1 MKRFISA
8 IALSALALGS
18 ACAAAI
24 PGLYNTGA
32 GAPGSVDQNYS
43 LMVLAGDTSSDRAY
57 ISQDSQVRGEWLT
70 NDATSKWITPTN
82 FASASLD
89 PTTAGEYIYSL
100 AFNLTTEQAAGAS
113 FQARYAGDN
122 EVSVYLNGRLISGAS
137 SFGSWTDFGANSG
150 FLAGGNGLQFIVT
163 NFAQASGN
171 PTGLRVEFLNSFVP
185 GAVPEPETYA
195 MMLGGLALLGVVARR
210 RQRT

>member
-8 IALSALALGS
+8 IALSALAFSS
-18 ACAAAI
+18 AYAAAI

-43 LMVLAGDTSSDRAY
+43 LMVLSGDTSSDRAY
-57 ISQDSQVRGEWLT
+57 ISQDGQVRGEWLA
-70 NDATSKWITPTN
+70 NDATSKWITPTD
-82 FASASLD
+82 FAGASLD

-100 AFNLTTEQAAGAS
+100 GFSLTAEQAAGAS

-122 EVSVYLNGRLISGAS
+122 DVQVYLNGRLISGAA
-137 SFGSWTDFGANSG
+137 SFASWTDFGANSG

-163 NFAQASGN
+163 NYAQADGN

-195 MMLGGLALLGVVARR
+195 MMLGGLGLLGAVARR
-210 RQRT
+210 KQRA